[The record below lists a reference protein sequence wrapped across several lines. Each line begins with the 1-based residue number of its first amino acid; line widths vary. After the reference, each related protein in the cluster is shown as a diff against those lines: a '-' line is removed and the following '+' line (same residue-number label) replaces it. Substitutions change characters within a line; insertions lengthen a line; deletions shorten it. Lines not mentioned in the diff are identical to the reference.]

1 MYYGFFLLNNAL
13 YRYFNIL
20 KKVTSDKQDKLFHCV
35 HELNE
40 IFTNITPLSL
50 VAKTNKQKQ
59 DEFVFKT
66 IKEFKT
72 VFVCNF
78 KLIIQIVKTGKNEI
92 KDLRNSVYFHYVVC
106 IFCSMIR
113 TINRLFLSK

>member
-1 MYYGFFLLNNAL
+1 MFFFLLNNAL

-20 KKVTSDKQDKLFHCV
+20 KKITSDKQDKLFHCV
-35 HELNE
+35 YELNE

-72 VFVCNF
+72 VF
-78 KLIIQIVKTGKNEI
+78 
-92 KDLRNSVYFHYVVC
+92 
-106 IFCSMIR
+106 
-113 TINRLFLSK
+113 LFVTSS

>member
-1 MYYGFFLLNNAL
+1 M

-35 HELNE
+35 YELNE

-72 VFVCNF
+72 VSFCNF
-78 KLIIQIVKTGKNEI
+78 KLIIQIVKTGKMKSKI
-92 KDLRNSVYFHYVVC
+92 LS
-106 IFCSMIR
+106 FCVFPK
-113 TINRLFLSK
+113 L